1 MIYKNYRR
9 LLIFILSGLLGLLS
23 SLTMPAWSNF
33 SNLHANAASPLELAR
48 EGEQR
53 YNGGE
58 LEAAARLWE
67 AAAEAYEKIGDRD
80 GMTKSLINKSQALQD
95 LGLYPKACNSLLQ
108 AFAIQN
114 PNCSQSQ
121 IEQLQK
127 NLAQKGDSL
136 SLTQAIGLHSLGDV
150 LRRQGLLQKSQEILQ
165 LSLSSIGESA
175 EKSAVL
181 VSLGNTERIL
191 GNQIRDRWDYD
202 AITEIIDRKSVLD
215 ALAPYNQAVNY
226 YIEATKVASAPPM
239 PKIQAQLNQFQLL
252 LEMKR
257 WWSEQTQRRIASWTR
272 FSESKLIQRGK
283 DFLSGLEL
291 QLSQDAQALQNQ
303 ILPNLATLTPSR
315 AAIYAQ
321 INFADSLMQSGQID
335 RVEPLLENALQQSQ
349 TLQDRRTQ
357 TYVLG
362 YLGRLYDKQGQLN
375 RATKLTQQA
384 LMLAQEQ
391 DISGDAREITYLW
404 QSQLGSLLRK
414 QGDPKGAIAAYTA
427 AFNILQSLRSDLNAN
442 NQDVQF
448 DFLQEVKP
456 VYLELA
462 DLLLKSNLT
471 DKELNS
477 LIVSSSSP
485 SELGSLKGKVEG
497 GKGLN
502 PLPFSL
508 SPFPSPHPAFLGW
521 QTTSSTINREKSET
535 KNYQKRL
542 ELARQVI
549 ESLQLAELDN
559 FFQDP
564 CSETANV
571 ALKIDNI
578 DANAAVIYPIV
589 LPERIEIIL
598 SVPGKPL
605 QQVVVPISEQ
615 EVNETLDRLYDNL
628 DNFSINNS
636 ARNIVSTSNP
646 NPQELKE
653 NLQTLL
659 PIFGQVYNW
668 LIKPFETELDP
679 KQIKNLV
686 FVLNGRL
693 QRVPIAA
700 LYDGQNYLIEKYSIA
715 LVPSLQLLA
724 PQKLEKKQLKV
735 LAAGVSEQIKIQGE
749 FFAAL
754 VNVPKELDQIK
765 QTFPASEKLLNQEFT
780 VKTIQKQL
788 KSNFPVIHLATHGL
802 FSSNPQKNFVITG
815 DGQTISINELSALL
829 KEPGTTIELLVLSA
843 CETATGDERA
853 VLGLAGMAVRSGAR
867 STLATLWPVGD
878 ASTAQF
884 MGQFYQDL
892 KKPGAKQA
900 DALRKAQLSLLES
913 LKLNPPFEE
922 LQNLPPHPY
931 YWAPYVLVGNWQ

>member
-1 MIYKNYRR
+1 MTTEQLIKMIYKNYRR
-9 LLIFILSGLLGLLS
+9 LLIFIFSALLGLLS

-33 SNLHANAASPLELAR
+33 SSLHANAASPLELAR

-53 YNGGE
+53 YNAGE
-58 LEAAARLWE
+58 LEAAAKLWE
-67 AAAEAYEKIGDRD
+67 AAAEAYEKVGDRD

-95 LGLYPKACNSLLQ
+95 LGLYPKACNTLLQ

-114 PNCSQSQ
+114 PNCSQIQ

-127 NLAQKGDSL
+127 NLAQKSDSL

-175 EKSAVL
+175 EKSGVL

-202 AITEIIDRKSVLD
+202 VVTDIIDRKSVVD
-215 ALAPYNQAVNY
+215 ALGPYNQAVNY
-226 YIEATKVASAPPM
+226 YIQATKVASAPPI

-257 WWSEQTQRRIASWTR
+257 WWSEQTQRRIASWAR

-303 ILPNLATLTPSR
+303 ILPNLATLAPSR

-321 INFADSLMQSGQID
+321 INFADSLMQSGQINQ
-335 RVEPLLENALQQSQ
+335 VEPLLENALQQSR
-349 TLQDRRTQ
+349 TLQSRRTE
-357 TYVLG
+357 TYALG
-362 YLGRLYDKQGQLN
+362 YLGKLYDKQGQLN
-375 RATKLTQQA
+375 RAIKLTQQA
-384 LMLAQEQ
+384 LILAQEQ

-477 LIVSSSSP
+477 LMVSNSI
-485 SELGSLKGKVEG
+485 
-497 GKGLN
+497 
-502 PLPFSL
+502 
-508 SPFPSPHPAFLGW
+508 
-521 QTTSSTINREKSET
+521 INREKSEN
-535 KNYQKRL
+535 KNSQKRL

-571 ALKIDNI
+571 ALQIDNI

-589 LPERIEIIL
+589 LPERLEVIL

-628 DNFSINNS
+628 DNLSINNS
-636 ARNIVSTSNP
+636 ARNILSTSNP

-659 PIFGQVYNW
+659 PIFGEVYNW
-668 LIKPFETELDP
+668 LIKPFEAELDP

-700 LYDGQNYLIEKYSIA
+700 LYDGQNYLIEKYGIA

-724 PQKLEKKQLKV
+724 PQQLEKKQLKV
-735 LAAGVSEQIKIQGE
+735 LAAGVSEQIKVQGQ

-754 VNVPKELDQIK
+754 VNVPKELDQIQ

-780 VKTIQKQL
+780 IKTIQKQL

-802 FSSNPQKNFVITG
+802 FSSNPQKNFIITG
-815 DGQTISINELSALL
+815 DGQSISINELSALL

-884 MGQFYQDL
+884 MGQFYEDL
-892 KKPGAKQA
+892 KKPEAKQA

-931 YWAPYVLVGNWQ
+931 YWASYVLVGNWQ

>member
-1 MIYKNYRR
+1 MISKRYRR
-9 LLIFILSGLLGLLS
+9 LLILILSALLGLLS
-23 SLTMPAWSNF
+23 SLTMPAWSNL
-33 SNLHANAASPLELAR
+33 SSLYANAGSPLALAR
-48 EGEQR
+48 EGEQL
-53 YNGGE
+53 YNAGE
-58 LEAAARLWE
+58 LEAAAKLWE
-67 AAAEAYEKIGDRD
+67 AAADAYEKIGDRQ

-95 LGLYPKACNSLLQ
+95 LGLYPKACNTLLE
-108 AFAIQN
+108 AFAIEN
-114 PNCSQSQ
+114 PSCSQTQ
-121 IEQLQK
+121 IEELHK
-127 NLAQKGDSL
+127 TLTQKGN
-136 SLTQAIGLHSLGDV
+136 SLTLTEAIGLHSLGDV
-150 LRRQGLLQKSQEILQ
+150 LRRQGLLEKSQKILQ
-165 LSLSSIGESA
+165 LSLSSSAESP

-202 AITEIIDRKSVLD
+202 AVTEIIDRKSVLD

-226 YIEATKVASAPPM
+226 YIQAAKVASTPPI
-239 PKIQAQLNQFQLL
+239 PKIQAQLNHFQLL
-252 LEMKR
+252 LETQK
-257 WWSEQTQRRIASWTR
+257 WWGEQTQRRIASWSR
-272 FSESKLIQRGK
+272 FSETKLIQRAK
-283 DFLSGLEL
+283 DFVSGLEL

-321 INFADSLMQSGQID
+321 INFADSLMQSGQINQ
-335 RVEPLLENALQQSQ
+335 VESLLENALQQSR
-349 TLQDRRTQ
+349 TLQDRRTE
-357 TYVLG
+357 TYALG
-362 YLGRLYDKQGQLN
+362 YLGKLYHKQGQLN
-375 RATKLTQQA
+375 QATKLTQQA
-384 LMLAQEQ
+384 LLLAQEQ
-391 DISGDAREITYLW
+391 NISGDAREITYLW

-414 QGDPKGAIAAYTA
+414 QGNIKGAIAAYTA
-427 AFNILQSLRSDLNAN
+427 AFNTLQSLRSDLNAN

-462 DLLLKSNLT
+462 DLLLKSNLS

-477 LIVSSSSP
+477 LIVSTP
-485 SELGSLKGKVEG
+485 
-497 GKGLN
+497 
-502 PLPFSL
+502 
-508 SPFPSPHPAFLGW
+508 
-521 QTTSSTINREKSET
+521 TIKQEKSET
-535 KNYQKRL
+535 NKSQKRL
-542 ELARQVI
+542 EFARQVI

-564 CSETANV
+564 CSETANI
-571 ALKIDNI
+571 ALQIDNI

-589 LPERIEIIL
+589 LPDRLEVIL
-598 SVPGKPL
+598 SVSGKPL
-605 QQVVVPISEQ
+605 QEVVIPISER

-628 DNFSINNS
+628 DNVSINNS
-636 ARNIVSTSNP
+636 ARNILSTSNP
-646 NPQELKE
+646 NPKELKE

-659 PIFGQVYNW
+659 PIFAEVYNW
-668 LIKPFETELDP
+668 LIQPFETQLDP

-693 QRVPIAA
+693 QRVPVAA
-700 LYDGQNYLIEKYSIA
+700 LYDGKNYLIEKYSIA

-724 PQKLEKKQLKV
+724 PKQLERKQLKV
-735 LAAGVSEQIKIQGE
+735 LAAGVSEQINIQGQ

-765 QTFPASEKLLNQEFT
+765 ETFPASQKLLNEDFT

-802 FSSNPQKNFVITG
+802 FSSNPQKNFIITG
-815 DGQTISINELSALL
+815 DGKSISINELSALL
-829 KEPGTTIELLVLSA
+829 KEPGTAVELLVLSA

-878 ASTAQF
+878 ASTAEF
-884 MGQFYQDL
+884 MGQFYQHL

-900 DALRKAQLSLLES
+900 DALKNAQLSLLES
-913 LKLNPPFEE
+913 LKLNPPFQE

>member
-1 MIYKNYRR
+1 MISKRYRR
-9 LLIFILSGLLGLLS
+9 LLILILSALLGLLS
-23 SLTMPAWSNF
+23 SLTMPAWSNL
-33 SNLHANAASPLELAR
+33 SSLYANAGSPLALAR
-48 EGEQR
+48 EGEQL
-53 YNGGE
+53 YNAGE
-58 LEAAARLWE
+58 LEAAAKLWE
-67 AAAEAYEKIGDRD
+67 AAAEAYDKVGDRN

-95 LGLYPKACNSLLQ
+95 LGLYPKACNTLLE
-108 AFAIQN
+108 AFAIKN
-114 PNCSQSQ
+114 PSCSQTQ
-121 IEQLQK
+121 IEELHK
-127 NLAQKGDSL
+127 TLTQKGN
-136 SLTQAIGLHSLGDV
+136 SLTLTEAIGLHSLGDV
-150 LRRQGLLQKSQEILQ
+150 LRKQGLLEKSQKILQ
-165 LSLSSIGESA
+165 LSLSSSAESA

-202 AITEIIDRKSVLD
+202 AVTEIIDRKSVLD

-226 YIEATKVASAPPM
+226 YIQAAKVASAPPI
-239 PKIQAQLNQFQLL
+239 PKIQAQLNHFQLL
-252 LEMKR
+252 LEMQK
-257 WWSEQTQRRIASWTR
+257 WWGEQTQRRIASWSR
-272 FSESKLIQRGK
+272 FSETKLIQRAK
-283 DFLSGLEL
+283 DFVSGLEL

-321 INFADSLMQSGQID
+321 INFADSLMQSGQINQ
-335 RVEPLLENALQQSQ
+335 VESLLENALQQSR
-349 TLQDRRTQ
+349 TLQDRRTE
-357 TYVLG
+357 TYALG
-362 YLGRLYDKQGQLN
+362 YLGKLYHKQGQLN
-375 RATKLTQQA
+375 QATKLTQQA
-384 LMLAQEQ
+384 LLLAQEQ
-391 DISGDAREITYLW
+391 NISGDAREITYLW

-414 QGDPKGAIAAYTA
+414 QGNIKGAIAAYTA
-427 AFNILQSLRSDLNAN
+427 AFNTLQSLRSDLNAN

-471 DKELNS
+471 DNELNS
-477 LIVSSSSP
+477 LIVST
-485 SELGSLKGKVEG
+485 
-497 GKGLN
+497 
-502 PLPFSL
+502 
-508 SPFPSPHPAFLGW
+508 H
-521 QTTSSTINREKSET
+521 TIKQEKSET
-535 KNYQKRL
+535 NKSQKRL
-542 ELARQVI
+542 EFARQVI

-564 CSETANV
+564 CSETANI
-571 ALKIDNI
+571 ALQIDNI

-589 LPERIEIIL
+589 LPDRLEVIL
-598 SVPGKPL
+598 SVSGKPL
-605 QQVVVPISEQ
+605 QEVVIPISER

-628 DNFSINNS
+628 DNVSINNS
-636 ARNIVSTSNP
+636 ARNILSTYNP
-646 NPQELKE
+646 NPKELKE

-659 PIFGQVYNW
+659 PIFAEVYNW
-668 LIKPFETELDP
+668 LIQPFETQLDP
-679 KQIKNLV
+679 KEIKNLV

-693 QRVPIAA
+693 QRVPVAA
-700 LYDGQNYLIEKYSIA
+700 LYDGKNYLIEKYSVA

-724 PQKLEKKQLKV
+724 PKQLERKQLKV
-735 LAAGVSEQIKIQGE
+735 LAAGVSEQINIQGQ

-765 QTFPASEKLLNQEFT
+765 ETFPASQKLLNEDFT

-788 KSNFPVIHLATHGL
+788 KANFPVIHLATHGL
-802 FSSNPQKNFVITG
+802 FSSNPQKNFIITG
-815 DGQTISINELSALL
+815 DGKSISINELSALL
-829 KEPGTTIELLVLSA
+829 KEPGTAVELLVLSA

-878 ASTAQF
+878 ASTAEF

-900 DALRKAQLSLLES
+900 DALKNAQLSLLES
-913 LKLNPPFEE
+913 LKLNPPFQE

>member
-9 LLIFILSGLLGLLS
+9 LLIFIFSALLGLLS
-23 SLTMPAWSNF
+23 SFTLPAWSNF
-33 SNLHANAASPLELAR
+33 SSLHANGGSPLELAR

-53 YNGGE
+53 YNAGE
-58 LEAAARLWE
+58 LEAAAKLWE
-67 AAAEAYEKIGDRD
+67 VAAEAYEKVGDGD

-95 LGLYPKACNSLLQ
+95 LGLYPKACNTLLQ

-114 PNCSQSQ
+114 PNCSQNQ

-136 SLTQAIGLHSLGDV
+136 TLTQAIGLHSLGDV

-181 VSLGNTERIL
+181 VSLGNTERFL

-202 AITEIIDRKSVLD
+202 VVTDIIDRKSVVD
-215 ALAPYNQAVNY
+215 ALRPYNQAVNY

-257 WWSEQTQRRIASWTR
+257 WWSEQTQRRIASWAR

-303 ILPNLATLTPSR
+303 ILLNLATLAPSR

-321 INFADSLMQSGQID
+321 INFADSLMQSGQINQ
-335 RVEPLLENALQQSQ
+335 VEPLLENALQQSR
-349 TLQDRRTQ
+349 TLQSRQ
-357 TYVLG
+357 TETYALG
-362 YLGRLYDKQGQLN
+362 YLGKLYDKQGQLN

-384 LMLAQEQ
+384 LILAQEQ

-414 QGDPKGAIAAYTA
+414 QGDTKGAIAAYTA

-477 LIVSSSSP
+477 LIVS
-485 SELGSLKGKVEG
+485 
-497 GKGLN
+497 N
-502 PLPFSL
+502 
-508 SPFPSPHPAFLGW
+508 
-521 QTTSSTINREKSET
+521 STINREKSEN
-535 KNYQKRL
+535 KNSQKRL

-571 ALKIDNI
+571 ALQIDNI
-578 DANAAVIYPIV
+578 DTNAAVIYPIV
-589 LPERIEIIL
+589 LPERLEVIL

-605 QQVVVPISEQ
+605 QQVVIPISEQ

-628 DNFSINNS
+628 DNLSINNS
-636 ARNIVSTSNP
+636 ARNILSTSNP

-659 PIFGQVYNW
+659 PIFGEVYNW
-668 LIKPFETELDP
+668 LIKPFDAELDP

-700 LYDGQNYLIEKYSIA
+700 LYDGQNYLIEKYGIA

-724 PQKLEKKQLKV
+724 PQQLEKKQLKV
-735 LAAGVSEQIKIQGE
+735 LAAGVSEQIKVQGE

-754 VNVPKELDQIK
+754 VNVPKELDQIQ

-802 FSSNPQKNFVITG
+802 FSSNPQKNFIITG
-815 DGQTISINELSALL
+815 DGQSISINELSALL

-884 MGQFYQDL
+884 MGQFYEDL
-892 KKPGAKQA
+892 KKPEAKQA

>member
-1 MIYKNYRR
+1 MIYQKYRR
-9 LLIFILSGLLGLLS
+9 LLIFILSALLGLLS
-23 SLTMPAWSNF
+23 SFTVPAWSNLP
-33 SNLHANAASPLELAR
+33 NLHPNAANPLALAR

-53 YNGGE
+53 YNAGE
-58 LEAAARLWE
+58 LEAAAKLWQ
-67 AAAEAYEKIGDRD
+67 AAAEAYEQVGDRD

-95 LGLYPKACNSLLQ
+95 LGLYPKACNTLLE
-108 AFAIQN
+108 AFAIKN
-114 PNCSQSQ
+114 PNCSQTQ
-121 IEQLQK
+121 IEQFQK
-127 NLAQKGDSL
+127 TLTQKSDSL
-136 SLTQAIGLHSLGDV
+136 TLTQAIGLHSLGDV

-165 LSLSSIGESA
+165 LSLSSTPESP
-175 EKSAVL
+175 EKSSVL
-181 VSLGNTERIL
+181 LSLGNTERIL

-202 AITEIIDRKSVLD
+202 AVTEIIDRKSLLD
-215 ALAPYNQAVNY
+215 ALAPYNQAVYY
-226 YIEATKVASAPPM
+226 YIQAAKITSAPPL
-239 PKIQAQLNQFQLL
+239 PKIQAQLNHFQLL

-257 WWSEQTQRRIASWTR
+257 WWSEQTQRRITSWSR
-272 FSESKLIQRGK
+272 FSETKLIQRGK
-283 DFLSGLEL
+283 DFISGLEL

-303 ILPNLATLTPSR
+303 ILPNLTTLTPSR

-321 INFADSLMQSGQID
+321 INFADSLMQSAQINN
-335 RVEPLLENALQQSQ
+335 VEPLLKNALQQSR
-349 TLQDRRTQ
+349 TLQDKRTE
-357 TYVLG
+357 TYALG
-362 YLGRLYDKQGQLN
+362 YLGKLYHKQGQLN
-375 RATKLTQQA
+375 QATKLTQQA

-391 DISGDAREITYLW
+391 NISGDAREITYLW

-414 QGDPKGAIAAYTA
+414 QGDIKGAIAAYTA
-427 AFNILQSLRSDLNAN
+427 AFNTLQSLRSDLNAN

-462 DLLLKSNLT
+462 DLLLKSNLS
-471 DKELNS
+471 DNELNS
-477 LIVSSSSP
+477 LIVT
-485 SELGSLKGKVEG
+485 
-497 GKGLN
+497 N
-502 PLPFSL
+502 PNIK
-508 SPFPSPHPAFLGW
+508 
-521 QTTSSTINREKSET
+521 QEKPET
-535 KNYQKRL
+535 KKSQKRL
-542 ELARQVI
+542 EFARQVI

-564 CSETANV
+564 CSETADV
-571 ALKIDNI
+571 ALQIDNI

-589 LPERIEIIL
+589 LPDRLEVIL
-598 SVPGKPL
+598 SVSGKPL
-605 QQVVVPISEQ
+605 QEVVIPIGEQ

-628 DNFSINNS
+628 DNVSINNS
-636 ARNIVSTSNP
+636 ARNILSTSNP
-646 NPQELKE
+646 NPKELKE
-653 NLQTLL
+653 NLQKLL
-659 PIFGQVYNW
+659 PIFGEVYNW
-668 LIKPFETELDP
+668 LIKPFETQLNP
-679 KQIKNLV
+679 KQIKSLV

-700 LYDGQNYLIEKYSIA
+700 LYDGQNYLIEKYSLA

-724 PQKLEKKQLKV
+724 PKQLQRKELKV
-735 LAAGVSEQIKIQGE
+735 LAAGVSEQMKVQGE

-765 QTFPASEKLLNQEFT
+765 QTFPASQKLLNQEFT

-802 FSSNPQKNFVITG
+802 FSSNPLKNFIITG
-815 DGQTISINELSALL
+815 DGKSISIKELSALL
-829 KEPGTTIELLVLSA
+829 REPGTPVELLVLSA

-878 ASTAQF
+878 ASTAKF

-892 KKPGAKQA
+892 KKPQGKQA
-900 DALRKAQLSLLES
+900 DALKNAQLSLLES
-913 LKLNPPFEE
+913 LKLNPPFQE

>member
-33 SNLHANAASPLELAR
+33 SNLHANAGSPLELAR
-48 EGEQR
+48 QGEQR

-108 AFAIQN
+108 AFAIPN
-114 PNCSQSQ
+114 PNCSQTQ

-136 SLTQAIGLHSLGDV
+136 TLTQAIGLHSLGDV

-202 AITEIIDRKSVLD
+202 VVTDIIDRKSVIDGLR
-215 ALAPYNQAVNY
+215 PYNQAINY
-226 YIEATKVASAPPM
+226 YIEATKVASAPPI
-239 PKIQAQLNQFQLL
+239 PKIQAQLNHFQLL

-272 FSESKLIQRGK
+272 FSESKLIQRAK

-303 ILPNLATLTPSR
+303 ILPNLATLAPSR
-315 AAIYAQ
+315 AAIYAE
-321 INFADSLMQSGQID
+321 INFADSLMQSGQINQ
-335 RVEPLLENALQQSQ
+335 VEPLLENALQQSR
-349 TLQDRRTQ
+349 TLQSRRTE

-362 YLGRLYDKQGQLN
+362 YLGKLYDKQGQLN

-477 LIVSSSSP
+477 LIVSSS
-485 SELGSLKGKVEG
+485 K
-497 GKGLN
+497 
-502 PLPFSL
+502 
-508 SPFPSPHPAFLGW
+508 
-521 QTTSSTINREKSET
+521 INREKSET
-535 KNYQKRL
+535 KNSQKRL

-571 ALKIDNI
+571 ALQIDNI

-589 LPERIEIIL
+589 LPERLEVIL

-615 EVNETLDRLYDNL
+615 KVNETLDRLYDNL

-659 PIFGQVYNW
+659 PIFGEVYNW
-668 LIKPFETELDP
+668 LIKPFDTELDP

-700 LYDGQNYLIEKYSIA
+700 LYDGQNYLIEKYSVA

-724 PQKLEKKQLKV
+724 PQKLERKQLKV
-735 LAAGVSEQIKIQGE
+735 LAAGVSEQIKVQGE

-815 DGQTISINELSALL
+815 DGQSISINELSALL

>member
-1 MIYKNYRR
+1 MIYKRYRR
-9 LLIFILSGLLGLLS
+9 LLILILSALLGLLS
-23 SLTMPAWSNF
+23 SLTMPAWSNLP
-33 SNLHANAASPLELAR
+33 SLHANAGSPLALAR

-53 YNGGE
+53 YNAGE
-58 LEAAARLWE
+58 LEAAAKLWE
-67 AAAEAYEKIGDRD
+67 AAAEGYEKIGDRN
-80 GMTKSLINKSQALQD
+80 GMTKSLINQSQALQD
-95 LGLYPKACNSLLQ
+95 LGLYPKACNTLLE
-108 AFAIQN
+108 AFAIAN
-114 PNCSQSQ
+114 PNCSQTQ
-121 IEQLQK
+121 IEELQK
-127 NLAQKGDSL
+127 TLAEKGDSVT
-136 SLTQAIGLHSLGDV
+136 LTEAIGLHSLGDV
-150 LRRQGLLQKSQEILQ
+150 LRRQGLLEKSQKILQ
-165 LSLSSIGESA
+165 LSLSSSAESP

-202 AITEIIDRKSVLD
+202 VVTDIIDRKSVVD
-215 ALAPYNQAVNY
+215 ALSPYNQALSY
-226 YIEATKVASAPPM
+226 YIQATKVASAPPI
-239 PKIQAQLNQFQLL
+239 PKIQAQLNHFQLL
-252 LEMKR
+252 LETQR
-257 WWSEQTQRRIASWTR
+257 WWGEQTQRRIASWSR
-272 FSESKLIQRGK
+272 FSEAKLIQRAK
-283 DFLSGLEL
+283 DFVSGLES

-321 INFADSLMQSGQID
+321 INFADSLMQSGQINQ
-335 RVEPLLENALQQSQ
+335 VESLLENALQQSR
-349 TLQDRRTQ
+349 TLQDRRTE
-357 TYVLG
+357 TYALG
-362 YLGRLYDKQGQLN
+362 YLGKLYHKQGQLN
-375 RATKLTQQA
+375 QATKLTQQA
-384 LMLAQEQ
+384 LLLAQEQ
-391 DISGDAREITYLW
+391 NISGDAREITYLW

-414 QGDPKGAIAAYTA
+414 QGNIKGAIAAYTA
-427 AFNILQSLRSDLNAN
+427 AFNTLQSLRSDLNAN

-477 LIVSSSSP
+477 LIVSTP
-485 SELGSLKGKVEG
+485 
-497 GKGLN
+497 
-502 PLPFSL
+502 
-508 SPFPSPHPAFLGW
+508 
-521 QTTSSTINREKSET
+521 TIKQEKSET
-535 KNYQKRL
+535 NKSHKRL
-542 ELARQVI
+542 EFARQVI

-564 CSETANV
+564 CSETANI
-571 ALKIDNI
+571 ALQIDNI

-589 LPERIEIIL
+589 LPDRLEVIL
-598 SVPGKPL
+598 SVSGKPL
-605 QQVVVPISEQ
+605 QEVVIPISERQ
-615 EVNETLDRLYDNL
+615 VNETLDRLYDNL
-628 DNFSINNS
+628 DNVSINNS
-636 ARNIVSTSNP
+636 ARNILSTYNP
-646 NPQELKE
+646 NPKELKE

-659 PIFGQVYNW
+659 PIFAEVYNW
-668 LIKPFETELDP
+668 LIQPFETQLDP
-679 KQIKNLV
+679 KEIKNLV

-700 LYDGQNYLIEKYSIA
+700 LYDGKNYLIEKYSVA

-724 PQKLEKKQLKV
+724 PKQLERKQLKV
-735 LAAGVSEQIKIQGE
+735 LAAGVSEQIKIQGQ

-765 QTFPASEKLLNQEFT
+765 ETFPASQKLLNEDFT

-802 FSSNPQKNFVITG
+802 FSSNPQKNFIITG
-815 DGQTISINELSALL
+815 DGKSISINELSNLL
-829 KEPGTTIELLVLSA
+829 KEPGTAVELLVLSA

-878 ASTAQF
+878 ASTAEF

-900 DALRKAQLSLLES
+900 DALKNAQLSLLAS
-913 LKLNPPFEE
+913 LKLNPPFQE